1 MQRRAAPRKSAA
13 VAARS
18 VRFTIEQRLR
28 RDLIRPEKLRWRR
41 NPSRSLVP
49 KRPSAQ
55 AVLVV
60 AQKATVGELQGA
72 VAALFRN
79 KKVLPVSGTEVL
91 RGRRS
96 GLDLFIT
103 ADYQP
108 EIDVQFEA

>member
-1 MQRRAAPRKSAA
+1 M
-13 VAARS
+13 
-18 VRFTIEQRLR
+18 
-28 RDLIRPEKLRWRR
+28 
-41 NPSRSLVP
+41 
-49 KRPSAQ
+49 
-55 AVLVV
+55 V

-79 KKVLPVSGTEVL
+79 KKVLPAVGLKFCE
-91 RGRRS
+91 GCRS